1 MSTTVVANPNA
12 FELLDR
18 VLDQTAA
25 AIAGVRRDQAAL
37 PTPCPDFDVRA
48 LVNHT
53 VYDVQTFA
61 SMVKGG
67 DRGSPDADLLGDDW
81 AGTFRTGGAELMAAW
96 QARGINGTIKNQ
108 LGEFPASWGAMQHV
122 ADFAVHSWDIAVSTG
137 QSTASFDTQVAEAA
151 LAWAKENLKPQFRGP
166 DKAFGTEVEVAADAS
181 AYDRLVGF
189 FGRQPGYST
198 PA

>member
-1 MSTTVVANPNA
+1 MSTTSGNPNA
-12 FELLDR
+12 FELLER
-18 VLDQTAA
+18 AIDQTAA
-25 AIAGVRRDQAAL
+25 AIGGVRPDQATL
-37 PTPCPDFDVRA
+37 PTPCANFDVRG

-67 DRGSPDADLLGDDW
+67 ERGSPDANLLGDDW
-81 AGTFRTGGAELMAAW
+81 AGAFRTGGAELMAAW

-122 ADFAVHSWDIAVSTG
+122 ADFAVHSWDIAVSTD
-137 QSTASFDTQVAEAA
+137 QSTASFDTEVAEAA
-151 LAWAKENLKPQFRGP
+151 LAWAKDNLKPQFRGA
-166 DKAFGTEVEVAADAS
+166 DKAFGTEVEVAADAP

-189 FGRQPGYST
+189 FGRQPGYS
-198 PA
+198 ASA